1 MIEESV
7 FEEYIFL
14 WPPNINNAT
23 VNIYCKFVGNDYFVS
38 KVLILRLG
46 NAYLLSINRYYKN
59 RISLGI
65 KITFY
70 FLEFII
76 KVPFLRM
83 LPVR

>member
-7 FEEYIFL
+7 FEVYTFL

-46 NAYLLSINRYYKN
+46 NAYLLSI
-59 RISLGI
+59 S
-65 KITFY
+65 F
-70 FLEFII
+70 
-76 KVPFLRM
+76 
-83 LPVR
+83 

>member
-7 FEEYIFL
+7 FEVYTFL

-46 NAYLLSINRYYKN
+46 NAYLLSISFHKN

-65 KITFY
+65 KINFY

>member
-46 NAYLLSINRYYKN
+46 NAYLNRYYKN

-65 KITFY
+65 KINFY